1 MNIFKRIGLSL
12 LLLLAMVAMV
22 PAQTDSIQNEKPKSK
37 ISYYHALGMDYVLC
51 PGAIE
56 YDNQKYYDM
65 GFRLHVLNG
74 IQFNPWLILSLDFQ
88 FAYTHCYG
96 EEFTI
101 PVPMKS
107 LSKGSENSTKQFE
120 NIGFKL
126 GLDFRYRWFN
136 KFKWSPIIGFSV
148 GPSVELTSYPKEDE
162 YFRDWGLGGY
172 LSEYIGCSYR
182 YLNNKQL
189 WFGIGWGGDLG
200 YGNNFFGIESL
211 LSFKFEIQ
219 L

>member
-12 LLLLAMVAMV
+12 LLLLAMVATV

-74 IQFNPWLILSLDFQ
+74 IQFNPWLALSLDFQ
-88 FAYTHCYG
+88 FAYTHYHD
-96 EEFTI
+96 EEWTI
-101 PVPMKS
+101 PVPMKGLS
-107 LSKGSENSTKQFE
+107 NGSKGAFHHFE
-120 NIGFKL
+120 NLGFKL
-126 GLDFRYRWFN
+126 GLDFRYRWLNRFR
-136 KFKWSPIIGFSV
+136 WSPIIGITA
-148 GPSVELTSYPKEDE
+148 GPSIELTSYPKEDG
-162 YFRDWGLGGY
+162 YSRYWGLGGY
-172 LSEYIGCSYR
+172 LSEYLGCSYR
-182 YLNNKQL
+182 YQNNKQL
-189 WFGIGWGGDLG
+189 WFGIGWGSDFG
-200 YGNNFFGIESL
+200 YAENFFGIEFL